1 MKNFWNFGI
10 CLGIL
15 TFMKTEAMLPNSLYE
30 KQYDPV
36 FLQAFEMRLLQLFQ
50 MSSTPKPIS
59 PHERVPTVLKHIYN
73 YQMGID
79 SEVEVDDH
87 LSEKTNSIL
96 HHPEID
102 NYELNENT
110 HRLKFDFSLGENEKH
125 QKTELLVHTELL
137 ANNSIIHIY
146 KMNSPVDREKILSR
160 RVVRGGSIER
170 FDLSSVVADWSQS
183 NHGIE
188 IEIENGQTDH
198 FRMRRSTDSEH
209 DDSPVLISYVDDG
222 SPSPNLL
229 RSRRKTKS
237 SRRKPNRRKK
247 QEKPL
252 CAKNPLYVDFR
263 ELEWQEWIVAPAGY
277 DAWKCQGECK
287 YPMDRSLNS
296 TNHASFHAFARMYFP
311 TEYDGPCCIPTKLSS
326 LHLLYVD
333 HQGRAVLK
341 AYEDMVVEECGCR

>member
-1 MKNFWNFGI
+1 MGDDN
-10 CLGIL
+10 
-15 TFMKTEAMLPNSLYE
+15 
-30 KQYDPV
+30 D
-36 FLQAFEMRLLQLFQ
+36 FEL
-50 MSSTPKPIS
+50 
-59 PHERVPTVLKHIYN
+59 
-73 YQMGID
+73 
-79 SEVEVDDH
+79 DDH
-87 LSEKTNSIL
+87 LSEKTNTIRN
-96 HHPEID
+96 HPEID
-102 NYELNENT
+102 NYESGEMT
-110 HRLKFDFSLGENEKH
+110 HRLKYNFKIDENEEH
-125 QKTELLVHTELL
+125 HKTELLVHTELL
-137 ANNSIIHIY
+137 ANNTIINIY
-146 KMNSPVDREKILSR
+146 KMLSPVNRQKILSR
-160 RVVRGGSIER
+160 RVSGGGIER
-170 FDLSSVVADWSQS
+170 FDLSSVVADWSHS

-188 IEIENGQTDH
+188 IEIENGQNNH
-198 FRMRRSTDSEH
+198 IRMRRSTGAEH

-237 SRRKPNRRKK
+237 SRRKGGNRRKK

-277 DAWKCQGECK
+277 DAWKCQGACT

-296 TNHASFHAFARMYFP
+296 TNHASFHAFAQMYFP